1 MSETQS
7 HAGPISALRLDE
19 RLRDTKLFFSQAL
32 RTFHATGSILPS
44 SGALAHEMAEH
55 VRHRPDPDQ
64 PLRIL
69 EAGAGTGAI
78 SRGIAAAMRPGD
90 TVDFVEANPEFSAYV
105 EELLETDPVMSRVAD
120 AASVHTCLV
129 NDMGTDRSYDVI
141 VSGLPFAN
149 FTADQVEEVFDYYFT
164 VLRPGGTLSFY
175 GYLYTKEVKAVI
187 AKREDYLRQAR
198 SSWVVQDRIDRYG
211 IGSEKVFA
219 NVPPAW
225 VHHLRKPEWE
235 SSSDHS
241 RSV

>member
-1 MSETQS
+1 MSETHS
-7 HAGPISALRLDE
+7 HAGPLSALRIEE
-19 RLRDTKLFFSQAL
+19 RLRDTRLFFSQAL

-44 SGALAHEMAEH
+44 SGALAYEMAEH
-55 VRHRPDPDQ
+55 IRHRTDPDGT
-64 PLRIL
+64 LSIL

-90 TVDFVEANPEFSAYV
+90 TLDLVEANPEFAAHV
-105 EELLETDPVMSRVAD
+105 EELLSTDPDMSRIAD
-120 AASVHTCLV
+120 SATVHACLV
-129 NDMGTDRSYDVI
+129 NDLGTDRTYDVI

-149 FTADQVEEVFDYYFT
+149 FTADQVKDILDYYFT

-198 SSWVVQDRIDRYG
+198 TSWVVQDWIDRYG

-225 VHHLRKPEWE
+225 VHHLRKPEN
-235 SSSDHS
+235 DL
-241 RSV
+241 RG

>member
-7 HAGPISALRLDE
+7 HAGPLSALRLEE
-19 RLRDTKLFFSQAL
+19 RLRDTRLFFSQAL

-55 VRHRPDPDQ
+55 VRTRSDPDGS
-64 PLRIL
+64 LRIL

-90 TVDFVEANPEFSAYV
+90 TLDLVEANPEFAAYV
-105 EELLETDPVMSRVAD
+105 EELLVSDPELSGIAD
-120 AASVHTCLV
+120 AATVHACLV
-129 NDMGTDRSYDVI
+129 NDMGTDRTYDVI

-149 FTADQVEEVFDYYFT
+149 FTADQVKGILDYYFT

-198 SSWVVQDRIDRYG
+198 SGWVVQDWIDRYG

-225 VHHLRKPEWE
+225 VHHLRKPEN
-235 SSSDHS
+235 D
-241 RSV
+241 RRV

>member
-7 HAGPISALRLDE
+7 PAGPFSALRLDE
-19 RLRDTKLFFSQAL
+19 RLRDTRLFFSQAL
-32 RTFHATGSILPS
+32 RTFHATGSIVPS
-44 SGALAHEMAEH
+44 SSALAHAMADHIRFRTE
-55 VRHRPDPDQ
+55 PDE

-90 TVDFVEANPEFSAYV
+90 TVDFVESNPEFAAYV
-105 EELLETDPVMSRVAD
+105 EHLLETDPVLTPIAD
-120 AASVHTCLV
+120 AANVHACLV
-129 NDMGTDRSYDVI
+129 DEMGTDQTYDVI

-149 FTADQVEEVFDYYFT
+149 FTPEQVEGIFEYYFK

-198 SSWVVQDRIDRYG
+198 TSWVVQDWLERYG

-235 SSSDHS
+235 SSST
-241 RSV
+241 

>member
-7 HAGPISALRLDE
+7 PAGPFSALRLDE
-19 RLRDTKLFFSQAL
+19 RLRDTRLFFSQAL
-32 RTFHATGSILPS
+32 KTFHATGSILPS
-44 SGALAHEMAEH
+44 SGALAHAMAH
-55 VRHRPDPDQ
+55 YVRARPDPDQ
-64 PLRIL
+64 PVRIL

-90 TVDFVEANPEFSAYV
+90 TVDFVEANPEFASYV
-105 EELLETDPVMSRVAD
+105 EHLLKTDPVMSPIAD
-120 AASVHTCLV
+120 SAQVHACLV
-129 NDMGTDRSYDVI
+129 NEMGTDLTYDVI

-149 FTADQVEEVFDYYFT
+149 FTADQVSEILDYYFT

-198 SSWVVQDRIDRYG
+198 TSWVVQDWLDRYG
-211 IGSEKVFA
+211 VGSEKVFA
-219 NVPPAW
+219 NIPPAW

-235 SSSDHS
+235 SSSS
-241 RSV
+241 

>member
-1 MSETQS
+1 MSETHS
-7 HAGPISALRLDE
+7 HAGPLSSLRLDE
-19 RLRDTKLFFSQAL
+19 RLRDTRLFFSQAL

-44 SGALAHEMAEH
+44 SGALARAMAEY
-55 VRHRPDPDQ
+55 VRRRPEPDR

-78 SRGIAAAMRPGD
+78 SRGIAAAMQPGD
-90 TVDFVEANPEFSAYV
+90 TLDLVESNPEFAAYV
-105 EELLETDPVMSRVAD
+105 EGLLRTDPVMSRVAD
-120 AASVHTCLV
+120 DSRVHAKLV

-149 FTADQVEEVFDYYFT
+149 FTVDAVREILDYYFE
-164 VLRPGGTLSFY
+164 VLEPGGTLSFY

-187 AKREDYLRQAR
+187 ARREDYLRQAR
-198 SSWVVQDRIDRYG
+198 TSWLVQEWIDRYG

-225 VHHLRKPEWE
+225 VHHLRKPGK
-235 SSSDHS
+235 D
-241 RSV
+241 

>member
-7 HAGPISALRLDE
+7 PAGPFSALRLDE
-19 RLRDTKLFFSQAL
+19 RLRDTRLFFSQAL
-32 RTFHATGSILPS
+32 RTFHATGSIVPS
-44 SGALAHEMAEH
+44 SSALAHAMADH
-55 VRHRPDPDQ
+55 VRFRPDPDQ
-64 PLRIL
+64 PLRIM

-90 TVDFVEANPEFSAYV
+90 TVDFVEANPEFASYV
-105 EELLETDPVMSRVAD
+105 EHLLETDPVLSPIAD
-120 AASVHTCLV
+120 SAEVHACLV
-129 NDMGTDRSYDVI
+129 DEMGTDRTYDVI

-149 FTADQVEEVFDYYFT
+149 FTADQVKGILDYYFT

-187 AKREDYLRQAR
+187 ARREDYLRQAR
-198 SSWVVQDRIDRYG
+198 TSWVVQDWIDRYG

-219 NVPPAW
+219 NIPPAW

-235 SSSDHS
+235 SSST
-241 RSV
+241 